1 MASSCLFESGRFGA
15 DNRDGLPDLGLE
27 LPGNIQPLADAHYG
41 RILSHAFA
49 TRISSSPFF

>member
-49 TRISSSPFF
+49 TRISNYPFF